1 MKIRW
6 TVKTTVPES
15 HKLQID
21 VPSHIPPGPTTLAVE
36 VISEEGRPPYV
47 TAEELLTSEICG
59 MWEDRQDIE
68 DSASFVDQ
76 LRRAEEERRGLHR

>member
-6 TVKTTVPES
+6 TIKTTVPES

-21 VPSHIPPGPTTLAVE
+21 VPPQIPPGPTTLAVA
-36 VISEEGRPPYV
+36 VISEEGLPSYV
-47 TAEELLTSEICG
+47 TAEDLLASGIYG
-59 MWEDRQDIE
+59 MWEDRQDTKE
-68 DSASFVDQ
+68 SASFVDQ